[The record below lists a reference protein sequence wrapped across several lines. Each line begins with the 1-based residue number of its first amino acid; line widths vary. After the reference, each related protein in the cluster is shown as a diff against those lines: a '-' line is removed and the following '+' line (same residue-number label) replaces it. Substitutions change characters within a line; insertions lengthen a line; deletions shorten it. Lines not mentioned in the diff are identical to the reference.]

1 MRQVTLAILIV
12 LIGTSIAAADGVMI
26 PIMPRPIPPHM
37 PPNAYMN
44 VKYHNVTV
52 EINDPAALT
61 KIDQVFANPYN
72 RELEANYIFP
82 IPEDAAISRFTA
94 WLNGRQMEAELL
106 DADQARRIYED
117 IVRRRKDPA
126 LLEYA
131 GRGMYKIRVYPIPA
145 RGEVRVQLEYEQ
157 TLKSDNGNVEYTYPL
172 NTEKYSGADLRECTV
187 DINVKSFDKIGAVY
201 CPTHAITTE
210 RKGDN
215 EFNVLYSEKN
225 VRPDKDLMIYFTR
238 QQSDFGFHL
247 LSCREPGDDRG
258 YFLGILSPPLKNNRP
273 EIAKNIIFIL
283 DSSGSMRGEKFDQAQ
298 AALKYALLG
307 LNEGDKFNII
317 DYDDVVN
324 PLKQGLVDVTAAN
337 ITEAL
342 DFSATIKADGG
353 TNIYD
358 ALATACGMIPGG
370 GAPTYML
377 FLTDGR
383 PTVGTRN
390 IDSIV
395 KNTTTLNESRARLF
409 VFGVGFDVNAHLLDR
424 LAQDNG
430 GMPEYVLPE
439 EDIEVKVSRLALKI
453 SFPALTDLQL
463 TFDSAKSFHLYPNP
477 LPDLF
482 YGSEI
487 IITGR
492 FEGVGSDQA
501 IVKGKIAGN
510 DATYEFPVK
519 FKNGTRKDDFIALL
533 WANRRIANLTQEMRL
548 HGTSK
553 ELIEEVVKLS
563 KKFGIITEYTSF
575 LVEGDDQYA
584 AEEIIRRGDI
594 NYLHTALGS
603 NIRKK
608 TIDQSGKAAV
618 NQSQD
623 IKDQANLSSMP
634 APTSIN
640 IGGVKKEFTNI
651 AQVGSQGF
659 FQAGE
664 NWIQGDLQGDKYD
677 IEIKRFS
684 DAYFQILKQ
693 DPSLGRYFGLGQQV
707 RLKIG
712 NQVVQ
717 ISDSGKESLSIR
729 ELKELFPN
737 L

>member
-12 LIGTSIAAADGVMI
+12 LIGTSLALADGVMI
-26 PIMPRPIPPHM
+26 PVLPRPIPPHM
-37 PPNAYMN
+37 PPDAYMN
-44 VKYHNVTV
+44 VKYHKVTV
-52 EINDPAALT
+52 EINDPVALT

-72 RELEANYIFP
+72 WELEANYIFP

-157 TLKSDNGNVEYTYPL
+157 TLKSDKGTVEYSYPL
-172 NTEKYSGADLRECTV
+172 NTEKYSGANLEECTV

-201 CPTHAITTE
+201 CPTHNTASE
-210 RKGDN
+210 RKGDK
-215 EFNVLYSEKN
+215 EFNLSYSEKN
-225 VRPDKDLMIYFTR
+225 VKPDKDLIIYFTR
-238 QQSDFGFHL
+238 QESDFGFHL
-247 LSCREPGDDRG
+247 LSYKEPGDNSG
-258 YFLGILSPPLKNNRP
+258 YFLGILSPPLKNNRSEVP
-273 EIAKNIIFIL
+273 KNIIFIL
-283 DSSGSMRGEKFDQAQ
+283 DSSGSMRGEKFEQAQ
-298 AALKYALLG
+298 AALKYVLQG
-307 LNEGDKFNII
+307 LNTGDRFNII

-324 PLKQGLVDVTAAN
+324 PFKQNLVDATAAN

-342 DFSATIKADGG
+342 AFSANVQADGG

-358 ALATACGMIPGG
+358 ALSAACGMISHSD
-370 GAPTYML
+370 APTYML

-383 PTVGTRN
+383 PTVGNRD

-430 GMPEYVLPE
+430 GLSEYVLPE
-439 EDIEVKVSRLALKI
+439 EDIEVKVSRLASKI

-463 TFDSAKSFHLYPNP
+463 IFGSARSFHLYPNP

-492 FEGVGSDQA
+492 FEGDGGDQA
-501 IVKGKIAGN
+501 IVKGKIAGK
-510 DATYEFPVK
+510 DITYEFPVD
-519 FKNGTRKDDFIALL
+519 FKSGTRNDDFIALL

-548 HGTSK
+548 HGTSD
-553 ELIEEVVKLS
+553 ELMTEVVKLS

-575 LVEGDDQYA
+575 LVEGDDRYT
-584 AEEIIRRGDI
+584 AEEMIRRGDVDYF
-594 NYLHTALGS
+594 NTALGS
-603 NIRKK
+603 NMRKK
-608 TIDQSGKAAV
+608 TADQSGKTAV
-618 NQSQD
+618 NQSQ
-623 IKDQANLSSMP
+623 ILNDQANLIMMP
-634 APTSIN
+634 APSSVEID
-640 IGGVKKEFTNI
+640 GVKREFTNVS
-651 AQVGSQGF
+651 QVGSQGF
-659 FQAGE
+659 FQAGS

-684 DAYFQILKQ
+684 DAYFQMLKQ
-693 DPSLGRYFGLGQQV
+693 DPSLGRYFSLGQQV
-707 RLKIG
+707 RLMIN

-717 ISDSGKESLSIR
+717 ISDTGKESLTDR
-729 ELKELFPN
+729 ELRELFPN
-737 L
+737 